1 MIRTANSLDD
11 EVIKILKLLLVE
23 LKSFYLWDYQSKLL
37 SLLENIFQEAKISQS
52 DEKIFLLIKEEKY
65 TISFVVKDEFGEF
78 FIPNGIPLTGS
89 PLLSIKELRLL
100 NRESYFV
107 EKTYN
112 TKYHFYDKEKEETNL
127 IFVIKLKSR
136 LLSYRKFYLPPAVDL
151 TDCDDSLFSAFIKS
165 EVELESQ

>member
-11 EVIKILKLLLVE
+11 EIIKILKLLLVE

-37 SLLENIFQEAKISQS
+37 SLLENIFQEAEISQS
-52 DEKIFLLIKEEKY
+52 DEKIFLLIKGEKY
-65 TISFVVKDEFGEF
+65 NISFVVKDDFGEY
-78 FIPNGIPLTGS
+78 FIPNGKPLTGS

-100 NRESYFV
+100 NRENYVV

-112 TKYHFYDKEKEETNL
+112 TKYHFYDEEKGETNL

-136 LLSYRKFYLPPAVDL
+136 LLSYRKFYLPPTVDL

-165 EVELESQ
+165 EVEFESQ